1 MLPLQHQRLGFHE
14 KAKTKECYHTVAQA
28 LEALEE
34 KGLLK
39 SGKEAGHRHH
49 HHIGGYELLQ
59 NIKSLAFSGCQTLFP
74 NVSFRTCI
82 FDRSRD
88 EHELDVCWKGA
99 RERDWKISGG
109 SMQT

>member
-1 MLPLQHQRLGFHE
+1 MSGRLATPARLCRRRRRLPAQHQRLGFYE

-39 SGKEAGHRHH
+39 SGKEAGHGH

-59 NIKSLAFSGCQTLFP
+59 NIKSLAFSDCQNFL
-74 NVSFRTCI
+74 RTHGFVNI
-82 FDRSRD
+82 FLTAQETST
-88 EHELDVCWKGA
+88 
-99 RERDWKISGG
+99 S
-109 SMQT
+109 